1 MINAP
6 LLSLIQ
12 NTALLLAMALLFEL
26 SAVRWHAGKFRLIQI
41 PIGLLLGSMGII
53 LILTPWI
60 MTPGIIFDT
69 RSILLGISGLFFG
82 TIPTLIA
89 MVMTII
95 FRVYQGGAGVSMGIA
110 VIISTGFSGLAWR
123 HFRKKPLR
131 NLSAWELYTFGVVI
145 HIIMLL
151 CGFFLPKG
159 VAWQVI
165 SNIML
170 PVLTL
175 YPIGTALLGL
185 IFVNQI
191 RRNQAKLNL
200 IRNEIRLKSLAKI
213 LQFST
218 DKDDDLL
225 TYTLQEAVNN
235 TNSQIGFLY
244 TCLDNSQECHL
255 ACQISAPTTSREL
268 SAALA
273 LEWETLGLQ
282 HAAIQ
287 QNRLIWLKDNVNP
300 RKTAVPANKT
310 LSMIRDMIAVPV
322 ISDEKIVAVVGIANT
337 LSVYEPADCTHLSL
351 LMDAV
356 WKIIERN
363 KIQKSLSSIEW
374 MLTKKLAPDYAST
387 PTQSTSNLEITD
399 QTDEGLIL
407 SSVGK
412 DLLTDIANDYLD
424 LLDTSAAIYEKDGK
438 YALAVFSS
446 SWCKFM
452 DDTSRSLCQT
462 DDHHEAMRSGKW
474 LCHESCWTQTSKIAI
489 ETREPT
495 DVECEGKLHIYAV
508 PIFAN
513 EEVIGAI
520 NFGYGDPPKD
530 RSTLEELAKK
540 YQADVEKL
548 SELAYAYES
557 RPPFIVELAKQRLL
571 NSANLI
577 GTLIEKNQAQADLQR
592 NESMLS
598 KIFDILPIGLWFAD
612 KNGKLLR
619 GNPAGVKI
627 WGAEPLV
634 DLSEYGVFK
643 ARFLPSRKEVEP
655 DDWALAK
662 AIQFGKTTEDELLE
676 IETFDGTKKI
686 ILNYATPIINA
697 KGEIEG
703 AVVVNLDTTERV
715 KAQEKAKAIQLELQH
730 LLKEADQARQ
740 VLLSVVEDQKIAE
753 EQISR
758 LNQELEE
765 RVLNRTIQLEVA
777 NRELEAFAY
786 SVSHDLRAPLRAMD
800 GFSAALLEDYPDKL
814 DEQGKHYLAR
824 IQEASRRMGQ
834 LIEDLLNL
842 SRVTRRE
849 IVKETVNLSVIALE
863 ILEEYKNQSLTQN
876 MDFIIE
882 EQLLTLAD
890 PHLIRIVLENLINNA
905 CKFSST
911 KEKTIVQVG
920 KLENTL
926 ETVFF
931 VKDNGVGFNM
941 DYINKL
947 FNPFQRLHSIE
958 EFPGTGIGLVTVQR
972 IINRHGGRIWP
983 EAILDQGATF
993 YFTLGEKHEG

>member
-1 MINAP
+1 
-6 LLSLIQ
+6 
-12 NTALLLAMALLFEL
+12 
-26 SAVRWHAGKFRLIQI
+26 
-41 PIGLLLGSMGII
+41 
-53 LILTPWI
+53 
-60 MTPGIIFDT
+60 
-69 RSILLGISGLFFG
+69 
-82 TIPTLIA
+82 
-89 MVMTII
+89 
-95 FRVYQGGAGVSMGIA
+95 
-110 VIISTGFSGLAWR
+110 
-123 HFRKKPLR
+123 
-131 NLSAWELYTFGVVI
+131 
-145 HIIMLL
+145 
-151 CGFFLPKG
+151 
-159 VAWQVI
+159 
-165 SNIML
+165 
-170 PVLTL
+170 
-175 YPIGTALLGL
+175 
-185 IFVNQI
+185 
-191 RRNQAKLNL
+191 
-200 IRNEIRLKSLAKI
+200 
-213 LQFST
+213 
-218 DKDDDLL
+218 
-225 TYTLQEAVNN
+225 
-235 TNSQIGFLY
+235 
-244 TCLDNSQECHL
+244 
-255 ACQISAPTTSREL
+255 
-268 SAALA
+268 
-273 LEWETLGLQ
+273 
-282 HAAIQ
+282 
-287 QNRLIWLKDNVNP
+287 
-300 RKTAVPANKT
+300 
-310 LSMIRDMIAVPV
+310 
-322 ISDEKIVAVVGIANT
+322 
-337 LSVYEPADCTHLSL
+337 
-351 LMDAV
+351 
-356 WKIIERN
+356 
-363 KIQKSLSSIEW
+363 
-374 MLTKKLAPDYAST
+374 
-387 PTQSTSNLEITD
+387 
-399 QTDEGLIL
+399 
-407 SSVGK
+407 
-412 DLLTDIANDYLD
+412 
-424 LLDTSAAIYEKDGK
+424 
-438 YALAVFSS
+438 
-446 SWCKFM
+446 
-452 DDTSRSLCQT
+452 
-462 DDHHEAMRSGKW
+462 
-474 LCHESCWTQTSKIAI
+474 
-489 ETREPT
+489 
-495 DVECEGKLHIYAV
+495 
-508 PIFAN
+508 
-513 EEVIGAI
+513 
-520 NFGYGDPPKD
+520 
-530 RSTLEELAKK
+530 
-540 YQADVEKL
+540 
-548 SELAYAYES
+548 
-557 RPPFIVELAKQRLL
+557 LL